1 MEELIK
7 KYIKDNNIIGYINT
21 EDIENMF
28 KNLTEEQIYEIEK
41 NFEEDYSRMDI
52 ICSIVEEYN
61 YNLAKE
67 IGDTKEI
74 AGYIYGCEF
83 DIMVDKEGK
92 IYLKDLQGAYL
103 GGVDTYENFETII
116 EASERLEGSFYRDYY
131 GMEIY

>member
-7 KYIKDNNIIGYINT
+7 KYVEENNIIGYLNWKLDSDNIMKILDGNYT
-21 EDIENMF
+21 LEGDETLEDVA
-28 KNLTEEQIYEIEK
+28 YW
-41 NFEEDYSRMDI
+41 I
-52 ICSIVEEYN
+52 IQNYN

-74 AGYIYGCEF
+74 ADYIYGCEF
-83 DIMVDKEGK
+83 DIIVNKEGK
-92 IYLKDLQGAYL
+92 IDLKDLQGAYL
-103 GGVDTYENFETII
+103 GGGDSYENFETIM

>member
-7 KYIKDNNIIGYINT
+7 KYVKENNIIGYINT

-52 ICSIVEEYN
+52 ICSIVAEYN

-74 AGYIYGCEF
+74 ADYIYGCEF
-83 DIMVDKEGK
+83 DIIVNKEGK
-92 IYLKDLQGAYL
+92 IDLKDLQGAYL
-103 GGVDTYENFETII
+103 GGNYDNFDTII

>member
-7 KYIKDNNIIGYINT
+7 KYVKDNNIISYLNWKLDSNNIMEILDKNYILESDET
-21 EDIENMF
+21 LEDEA
-28 KNLTEEQIYEIEK
+28 YW
-41 NFEEDYSRMDI
+41 I
-52 ICSIVEEYN
+52 IQDYN

-67 IGDTKEI
+67 IGDTKKI
-74 AGYIYGCEF
+74 ADYIYGCEF

-92 IYLKDLQGAYL
+92 ISLKDLQGAYL
-103 GGVDTYENFETII
+103 GGNYDDFDTII